1 MLIKEG
7 ISMQELAC
15 RYVECLNRLIWE
27 GCWLCWLRLA
37 WISLVTSCSW
47 MLNSL
52 VRLWTAALY
61 CTNLTQ
67 RWHRPLVA
75 GRGNSNISIVEWKPA
90 RKCQLSS
97 LEKLTN
103 SYVGYVCNWGTIKAV
118 KGEVPALFLQL
129 LLVYTWLLNLWHY
142 WCVLDCLWSVV
153 GKWAYP
159 L

>member
-75 GRGNSNISIVEWKPA
+75 GRGNSNICIAEWKPA

-129 LLVYTWLLNLWHY
+129 LLVYTWLLNLWNY